1 MTNFILYLM
10 VFLIGWVAL
19 NWATKMTDLSLLRFF
34 IAMAGILIVVLN
46 FSINMSKKEYKQGQ
60 IDAINGKIKY
70 ECRTNVNKKV
80 EWIYKK
86 DVD

>member
-34 IAMAGILIVVLN
+34 IAMAGILIIVLN
-46 FSINMSKKEYKQGQ
+46 FNIRVSREKYKRGQ

-70 ECRTNVNKKV
+70 ECMTNGNKKV